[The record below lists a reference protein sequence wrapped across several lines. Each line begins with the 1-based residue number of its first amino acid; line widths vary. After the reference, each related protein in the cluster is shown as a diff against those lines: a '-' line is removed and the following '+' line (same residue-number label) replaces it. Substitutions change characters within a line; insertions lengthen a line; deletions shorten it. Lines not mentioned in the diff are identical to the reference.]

1 MALNKSYRQLIN
13 VIEAEGATILSLTE
27 GTKHARVTYTFDGT
41 RRYTKPLVRGSQLS
55 PRKILNYRADVRR
68 QRNEGNHDAH
78 H

>member
-1 MALNKSYRQLIN
+1 MARNRSYRVLID
-13 VIEAEGATILSLTE
+13 VIKSEGATIVALEE

-41 RRYTKPLVRGSQLS
+41 TQYRKPLVRGSQLS

-68 QRNEGNHDAH
+68 QRNEGKPHDH